1 MDKMTNMKDTIKG
14 IIIGVVSSLI
24 ASGIIYGTTEKFL
37 WNIQLPLWGWLV
49 LTLVILFAFYFIKRL
64 ILLHKIRDIISEYT
78 EGAFGD
84 SYVYTW
90 EFKRNRKGQYSVY
103 GYEATKIALKKSL
116 AEQNNEH
123 IFTCGHEVSEQI
135 IKMMIQLTLMSM
147 IKKRLG
153 VLLRPTLEYLHWI
166 ENSQCHKLLH

>member
-1 MDKMTNMKDTIKG
+1 MKDTIKG

-24 ASGIIYGTTEKFL
+24 ASGIVYGITEKSL
-37 WNIQLPLWGWLV
+37 WNIQLPLWGWLA
-49 LTLVILFAFYFIKRL
+49 LSLIIFFAFYLIKHL

-103 GYEATKIALKKSL
+103 GYEATKIALKKPL
-116 AEQNNEH
+116 AELNNEH
-123 IFTCGHEVSEQI
+123 AFTFGHEVPEYI

-147 IKKRLG
+147 IEKRLG
-153 VLLRPTLEYLHWI
+153 VLLRPTIEYLHWI

>member
-78 EGAFGD
+78 EGAFWRFLCLYMGI
-84 SYVYTW
+84 
-90 EFKRNRKGQYSVY
+90 Q
-103 GYEATKIALKKSL
+103 TK
-116 AEQNNEH
+116 
-123 IFTCGHEVSEQI
+123 
-135 IKMMIQLTLMSM
+135 
-147 IKKRLG
+147 
-153 VLLRPTLEYLHWI
+153 
-166 ENSQCHKLLH
+166 